1 MQATQNIST
10 SYSSNQEKNTSED
23 VKNWI
28 SFFFKFFLSPIK
40 EWLSLQLVLESDFC
54 HLQKFTLLTH
64 RPELDSI
71 GSSRST
77 DDALL

>member
-10 SYSSNQEKNTSED
+10 SYSSNQEKNMSED

-28 SFFFKFFLSPIK
+28 SFFFFNSFSALS

-54 HLQKFTLLTH
+54 QLQKFTLLTH

-71 GSSRST
+71 GSSPST